1 MRLGLKNK
9 QVETFLSSLA
19 HTVPHFPNACH
30 ALSNAEFHNHES
42 KFIKKLFCLP
52 HLHFEMKITFIALSN
67 QYLNITETTMKIL
80 IYKIKLPKP
89 QLGQDIGTQRHI
101 PEKRTLTSL
110 VSLSI
115 TVLFLTLTAKIST
128 KAVFY
133 FLFFLSSTFRG
144 VHFVSIRLS
153 SPSPPLY
160 FFTTFSIYFLELGK
174 MLTYLYNHRLQY
186 SNCQTLVYLFQSV
199 NQPKN

>member
-1 MRLGLKNK
+1 M
-9 QVETFLSSLA
+9 
-19 HTVPHFPNACH
+19 
-30 ALSNAEFHNHES
+30 
-42 KFIKKLFCLP
+42 KKLFCLT
-52 HLHFEMKITFIALSN
+52 HLHFEMKINFIALSN

-89 QLGQDIGTQRHI
+89 QLGQDTGTQRHI

-115 TVLFLTLTAKIST
+115 TVSFLNLTAKIST

-133 FLFFLSSTFRG
+133 FLFFLRSTFLG
-144 VHFVSIRLS
+144 VHFVSIRLC
-153 SPSPPLY
+153 PSPPPLFF
-160 FFTTFSIYFLELGK
+160 FFTIFSIYFLDLGK